1 MKSPLFL
8 LLFFSTAL
16 LMAQETSKVTPPVIV
31 AKVALGKTVVF
42 EDTSVTFSKVIED
55 SRCPI
60 DVTCV
65 WAGQAKVLITIKS
78 DDTTS
83 EKELIFHGFNFGS
96 ENENTLFVSETN
108 TFIGYRLSPYPVSNM
123 SSAERK
129 YQLEVFIK

>member
-1 MKSPLFL
+1 MKSLLFL

-16 LMAQETSKVTPPVIV
+16 LRAQETSKVTPPVIV

-60 DVTCV
+60 DVICV

-108 TFIGYRLSPYPVSNM
+108 TFIGYRLSPYPASNM